1 MVMEVKEER
10 KEVMKKSSATIMPL
24 RLPPRAARGGGR
36 EVESEQQEE
45 FNNWVL

>member
-10 KEVMKKSSATIMPL
+10 KEIMKKSSATIMPL
-24 RLPPRAARGGGR
+24 RLPPRAARGGR